1 LSCRTSRTKA
11 DAIAAKSDY
20 LRYGFLARPRSS
32 SFSAL
37 VTAMANLLFSING
50 RISRGPFWLVYLLL
64 FAATAAL
71 VLFIETRASN
81 NPVLVLIVLA
91 LHVWIAICV
100 TVKRLHD
107 IDASGWL
114 SIPIVLIPIAVILVG
129 SFPGTVG
136 SNRYGPDP
144 LERPSSKP

>member
-20 LRYGFLARPRSS
+20 LRYGFLVRPRSS

>member
-1 LSCRTSRTKA
+1 
-11 DAIAAKSDY
+11 
-20 LRYGFLARPRSS
+20 LRDGFLARPRSS
-32 SFSAL
+32 SFNAL

-71 VLFIETRASN
+71 VLFIESRANN

-136 SNRYGPDP
+136 TNRYGPDP
-144 LERPSSKP
+144 LERPS

>member
-1 LSCRTSRTKA
+1 
-11 DAIAAKSDY
+11 
-20 LRYGFLARPRSS
+20 LRYGFLAPPRSS
-32 SFSAL
+32 FFNAL
-37 VTAMANLLFSING
+37 VTTMANLLFSING

-71 VLFIETRASN
+71 VLFIETSADN
-81 NPVLVLIVLA
+81 NPVPVLVVLA

-136 SNRYGPDP
+136 TNRYGPDP
-144 LERPSSKP
+144 MQSPSSNP

>member
-1 LSCRTSRTKA
+1 
-11 DAIAAKSDY
+11 
-20 LRYGFLARPRSS
+20 
-32 SFSAL
+32 
-37 VTAMANLLFSING
+37 MANLLFSING

-81 NPVLVLIVLA
+81 NPVLVLIALA

-136 SNRYGPDP
+136 SNRYGSDP
-144 LERPSSKP
+144 LERPSSNP